1 MADSIDVQ
9 TQHENIEQEGV
20 PVTDVVQA
28 GAQTGSAQTGRQII
42 DLSNDDE
49 TNGGNDNQGDNP
61 RELVKLRHS
70 EITVPKGD
78 EFNGIRKEYRSIYD
92 HQHKALP
99 PDCRLSRTFS
109 DMALAVSSA
118 NKKHIMDRHKKE
130 WKNAMNAAGKMLREE
145 KEEMEWFLE
154 EKIHREKDIATFR
167 IMILGGSIQR
177 YREHRRN
184 AELLEKMF
192 EDLKEL

>member
-1 MADSIDVQ
+1 MAETNDIQ
-9 TQHENIEQEGV
+9 THQENIEAENV
-20 PVTDVVQA
+20 AVSNDVQR
-28 GAQTGSAQTGRQII
+28 GPEII
-42 DLSNDDE
+42 NLSDDDE
-49 TNGGNDNQGDNP
+49 TNGENDSNGSN
-61 RELVKLRHS
+61 RKELVKLRHS
-70 EITVPKGD
+70 EIIVPNGD
-78 EFNGIRKEYRSIYD
+78 EFNGIRKEYKTVFD

-154 EKIHREKDIATFR
+154 EKIHREKDEATFR
-167 IMILGGSIQR
+167 IKILGGSIQR
-177 YREHRRN
+177 YREHKRN

>member
-9 TQHENIEQEGV
+9 THHQNIEQEGV
-20 PVTDVVQA
+20 PITGVVQTV
-28 GAQTGSAQTGRQII
+28 AQTEREII
-42 DLSNDDE
+42 DLTTDDE
-49 TNGGNDNQGDNP
+49 TNGRNDNNGDNP
-61 RELVKLRHS
+61 KELVKLRHS

-78 EFNGIRKEYRSIYD
+78 EFNGIRKEYKSIFD
-92 HQHKALP
+92 QQHKALP
-99 PDCRLSRTFS
+99 PGSRLSRTFS

-130 WKNAMNAAGKMLREE
+130 WKNAMNAAGKVLREE

-154 EKIHREKDIATFR
+154 EKLCRDPDERTFR
-167 IMILGGSIQR
+167 IKILGGSIRR
-177 YREHRRN
+177 YREHKSN
-184 AELLEKMF
+184 ADLLGKMF